1 MGVNVTGAIYK
12 GLTFNGFNSKDF
24 GVYIT
29 GEAVYNAPERDV
41 EMIDIPGR
49 NGSFARDNG
58 RFNNIIVEYTAGMF
72 GDAQT
77 DFAEGISDFRNA
89 LCASVGYCRLEDEYN
104 PDEYREAVY
113 KSGLDV
119 SPELMG
125 RAGEFKITFECKP
138 QRFLKSGEIAQTIAA
153 SGDTL
158 ENPTRFSSRPLL
170 EVTGYGKI
178 GLNGDEV
185 EIISGPIGRTPLLLQ
200 HRQLKGAALTASFSV
215 RPNYAN
221 MNSGDSVQ
229 ILGGNIAVDFGVTLM
244 DLYNFSQTGDF
255 VRSATG
261 LNTNILT
268 FDLYDF
274 AYQYGTAKTAS
285 ASVEVGVYVGGT
297 VARYATIT
305 VSLSISATGVI
316 SITVSTGSLGAD
328 GFSLYFPQIYGNST
342 KSALGDPVY
351 IDLDIGEAYKIEGG
365 AVVGVNSAVSLG
377 GELPELQPGENTITF
392 ARTVTALK
400 IKPRW
405 WKV

>member
-77 DFAEGISDFRNA
+77 DFAEGISEFRNA

-158 ENPTRFSSRPLL
+158 ENPTRFASRPLL
-170 EVTGYGKI
+170 EVTGYGTI

-185 EIISGPIGRTPLLLQ
+185 EIISGPIGRTPLLLNK
-200 HRQLKGAALTASFSV
+200 RMTKGAALTATFNFS
-215 RPNYAN
+215 PNYAN
-221 MNSGDSVQ
+221 MNSGDSAQ
-229 ILGGNIAVDFGVTLM
+229 ILGGNITVDFGVTLM
-244 DLYNFSQTGDF
+244 DIYNFSQTGNF

-261 LNTNILT
+261 LNTNVLT
-268 FDLYDF
+268 FDLYNF
-274 AYQYGTAKTAS
+274 VYQYGTAKTAS

-297 VARYATIT
+297 VAQYATIT
-305 VSLSISATGVI
+305 VSLSISAAGAI
-316 SITVSTGSLGAD
+316 SITVSTGNLGAD
-328 GFSLYFPQIYGNST
+328 SFGLSLPAIFGVSS

-392 ARTVTALK
+392 SRNVTALK

>member
-1 MGVNVTGAIYK
+1 MGIGSIYK
-12 GLTFNGFNSKDF
+12 ELTFDGENSGDY
-24 GVYIT
+24 GIYIT
-29 GEAVYNAPERDV
+29 GAGTFNAPQRDV
-41 EMIDIPGR
+41 ELVTIPGR
-49 NGSFARDNG
+49 NGSFALDHG
-58 RFNNIIVEYTAGMF
+58 RFENIEVTYPAGLY
-72 GDAQT
+72 GSDEA
-77 DFAEGISDFRNA
+77 DFADKIAEARA
-89 LCASVGYCRLEDEYN
+89 WLCSKSGYVRLQDEYN
-104 PDEYREAVY
+104 PNEYRLAVY
-113 KSGLDV
+113 KSGLEV
-119 SPELMG
+119 SPALLK
-125 RAGEFKITFECKP
+125 AGEFDLVFECMP
-138 QRFLKSGEIAQTIAA
+138 QRFLTSGETAETIAS

-158 ENPTRFSSRPLL
+158 TNPTLFNARPLL
-170 EVTGYGKI
+170 MVTGYGTI

-221 MNSGDSVQ
+221 MNSGDDVQ
-229 ILGGNIAVDFGVTLM
+229 ILGGNITVDFGVTLM
-244 DLYNFSQTGDF
+244 DIYNFSQTGDF
-255 VRSATG
+255 VRNATG

-268 FDLYDF
+268 FGIYNF
-274 AYQYGTAKTAS
+274 TYQYGTAKTAS

-297 VARYATIT
+297 VAQYATIT

-392 ARTVTALK
+392 DGTVTALK

>member
-49 NGSFARDNG
+49 NGSFTRDNG

-77 DFAEGISDFRNA
+77 DFAEGISEFRNA

-158 ENPTRFSSRPLL
+158 ENPTRFASRPLL

-185 EIISGPIGRTPLLLQ
+185 EIISGPIGRTPLLSSY
-200 HRQLKGAALTASFSV
+200 HINKGAALTASFFAM
-215 RPNYAN
+215 PNYAN
-221 MNSGDSVQ
+221 MNSGDNAQ
-229 ILGGNIAVDFGVTLM
+229 ILRGRILVDFGVTLM

-255 VRSATG
+255 VRNATG
-261 LNTNILT
+261 LNTSLLT
-268 FDLYDF
+268 FDLYNF

-297 VARYATIT
+297 IAQYATIT
-305 VSLSISATGVI
+305 VSLSISASGAV

-328 GFSLYFPQIYGNST
+328 GFYLYFPGIYGNST

-377 GELPELQPGENTITF
+377 GELPELQPGENEITF
-392 ARTVTALK
+392 DGTVTALK